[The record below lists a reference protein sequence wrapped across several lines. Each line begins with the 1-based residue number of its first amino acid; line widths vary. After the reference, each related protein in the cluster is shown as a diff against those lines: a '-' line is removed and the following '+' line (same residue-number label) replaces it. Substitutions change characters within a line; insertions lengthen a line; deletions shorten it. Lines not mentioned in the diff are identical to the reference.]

1 MSWGMEKVLLKK
13 GAFIMFK
20 KIVAAVLALG
30 FFGWC
35 FVTGSEAES
44 HRQQVVAEQQGH
56 DLQQMRMSRI
66 SAGDMRYTK

>member
-35 FVTGSEAES
+35 FVTGNEAES
-44 HRQQVVAEQQGH
+44 HRQQVVAQQQAH
-56 DLQQMRMSRI
+56 DLQQMRMSRLA
-66 SAGDMRYTK
+66 AGDMRYK

>member
-20 KIVAAVLALG
+20 KIVAVILVFG

-35 FVTGSEAES
+35 FVTGNEAES
-44 HRQQVVAEQQGH
+44 HRQQVVAEQQEH

-66 SAGDMRYTK
+66 CAGDMRYAK